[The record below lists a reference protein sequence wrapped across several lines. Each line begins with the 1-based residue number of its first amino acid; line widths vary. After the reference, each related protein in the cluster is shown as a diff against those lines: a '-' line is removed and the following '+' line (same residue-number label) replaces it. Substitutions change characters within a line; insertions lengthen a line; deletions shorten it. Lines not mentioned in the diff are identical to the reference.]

1 MYTINV
7 QRQLRSELSRYWSTF
22 QLRLFPLLEL
32 TIGELSEQHRRF
44 VSVVELVRVEEL
56 LSGCESKGPGRPN
69 GTLSLYFFQEPV
81 STLQTVTYENC
92 LFL

>member
-1 MYTINV
+1 MKEATISL
-7 QRQLRSELSRYWSTF
+7 QDLR
-22 QLRLFPLLEL
+22 
-32 TIGELSEQHRRF
+32 RRIYRKAKA
-44 VSVVELVRVEEL
+44 V
-56 LSGCESKGPGRPN
+56 PD

>member
-7 QRQLRSELSRYWSTF
+7 QMRLRSELSRYWSTF

-56 LSGCESKGPGRPN
+56 LSGVRVQGSRPSEGGPGCA
-69 GTLSLYFFQEPV
+69 GAGFFG
-81 STLQTVTYENC
+81 
-92 LFL
+92 